1 MKMPRDVSGPQ
12 LTKALRILGYTVD
25 RQSGSHIRITTQQDG
40 ENHEVVPY
48 HHPIKTGT
56 LSGIIKRVASH
67 HGLTVAELLGKLD
80 L

>member
-1 MKMPRDVSGPQ
+1 MKLPRDVSGPQ
-12 LTKALRILGYTVD
+12 LIKALRVLGYTVD
-25 RQSGSHIRITTQQDG
+25 RQSASHIRITTQQDG

-56 LSGIIKRVASH
+56 FSGIIKRVASH

>member
-12 LTKALRILGYTVD
+12 LTKALRVLGYTVD

-67 HGLTVAELLGKLD
+67 HGLTVAELLGNLD

>member
-12 LTKALRILGYTVD
+12 LTKALRVLGYTVD

>member
-12 LTKALRILGYTVD
+12 LTKALRVLGYTVD

-40 ENHEVVPY
+40 ENHEVAPY
-48 HHPIKTGT
+48 HHPIKMGT